1 MFTYHTDIQTYVRKC
16 RNVYTYVYIC
26 KKGGVI
32 ICTVRVEKLC
42 QFHPLNMSRSYANIS
57 NYMSVIQGYYLHSS
71 GGKVMRVPFEYLK
84 TYLKTYVTLLKPACT
99 YARDMFWRAVIVY
112 VGFFF
117 HEGMEE
123 IIWAMDFATFR
134 QASCSPC
141 GTSFCLF
148 RYLPLRT
155 PPVAKSGRSSP
166 AAPLHSQPG
175 F

>member
-1 MFTYHTDIQTYVRKC
+1 M
-16 RNVYTYVYIC
+16 
-26 KKGGVI
+26 
-32 ICTVRVEKLC
+32 VRVEKLC
-42 QFHPLNMSRSYANIS
+42 QFKGWNMSRTYGNIS
-57 NYMSVIQGYYLHSS
+57 NNMSVIQGYFLFSS
-71 GGKVMRVPFEYLK
+71 GGKVMLVPFEYLQ
-84 TYLKTYVTLLKPACT
+84 TYLNPRVHMQEICIHIITHLQHT
-99 YARDMFWRAVIVY
+99 AVIVY

-166 AAPLHSQPG
+166 VAPLHSHPG